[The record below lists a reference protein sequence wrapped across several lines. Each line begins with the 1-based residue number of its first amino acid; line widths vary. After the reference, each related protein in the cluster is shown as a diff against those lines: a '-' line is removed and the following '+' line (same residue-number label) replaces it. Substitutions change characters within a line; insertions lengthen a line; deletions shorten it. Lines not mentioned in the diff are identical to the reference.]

1 MKGSKRLNQIK
12 EDNKNNLKN
21 YLSMTK
27 IMLYH
32 LVNQIVK
39 KFKIN
44 LVYMLFL
51 IKTPIFVGQT
61 GGYSTGYQPITK
73 DLFNKMGQYNLKSG
87 VGTTK
92 FKKA

>member
-12 EDNKNNLKN
+12 EDNKKQLKN

-32 LVNQIVK
+32 LVNKIVK

-51 IKTPIFVGQT
+51 IK
-61 GGYSTGYQPITK
+61 K
-73 DLFNKMGQYNLKSG
+73 HQYL
-87 VGTTK
+87 
-92 FKKA
+92 

>member
-1 MKGSKRLNQIK
+1 
-12 EDNKNNLKN
+12 
-21 YLSMTK
+21 MTK

-32 LVNQIVK
+32 LVNKIVK
-39 KFKIN
+39 KVQDKFGICYFDKNTNICS
-44 LVYMLFL
+44 
-51 IKTPIFVGQT
+51 QT

>member
-1 MKGSKRLNQIK
+1 MKGSKRLDQIK
-12 EDNKNNLKN
+12 EDNKKQLKN

-32 LVNQIVK
+32 LVNKIVK

-51 IKTPIFVGQT
+51 IKNTNICRSNWRIFNRL
-61 GGYSTGYQPITK
+61 STY
-73 DLFNKMGQYNLKSG
+73 Y
-87 VGTTK
+87 
-92 FKKA
+92 